1 MHDDLRDRVRAA
13 AGRASAPTAAVIDP
27 QSVTGAGD
35 DQAGCAR
42 RGYGAGKKISGTGRH
57 LAVDVPGL
65 LLPVLVTAAPVQ
77 DRGPSGAASGWPP
90 AAAPMPAGP

>member
-1 MHDDLRDRVRAA
+1 M
-13 AGRASAPTAAVIDP
+13 T
-27 QSVTGAGD
+27 
-35 DQAGCAR
+35 GCAR

-65 LLPVLVTAAPVQ
+65 LLPVLVTAAPAQ
-77 DRGPSGAASGWPP
+77 DRGPSAAASGWPP